1 MKFFYP
7 NKMISIEADSQEE
20 ANTKYELKIK
30 GDSTNLTGKNKK
42 DVSKTNKDT
51 SLDKD

>member
-20 ANTKYELKIK
+20 ANKKYELKIK
-30 GDSTNLTGKNKK
+30 GDSTNLNGKKIKNVWKI
-42 DVSKTNKDT
+42 NENI
-51 SLDKD
+51 SLDN